1 MSRRTRLASASGII
15 SGAFAASPQVDRDIW
30 MESLEGIA

>member
-15 SGAFAASPQVDRDIW
+15 GAFAASPQVDRDIW